1 MAKKDNEIAE
11 EIKNLLA
18 GQPLAVLAT
27 EGNGQ
32 PYTSLMAFA
41 FTEDLWSVVFATSI
55 STRKYSNIKENPKVA
70 LLVDN
75 RSNNGEDF
83 QNASALTVLGE
94 VCEVGLAEREYYS
107 GLYVKRHPSLE
118 NFLAAESTVF
128 LKMDVHNYLLVS
140 KFENVAEYRIKDE
153 KAVSAE

>member
-1 MAKKDNEIAE
+1 MATRDDGITE

-18 GQPLAVLAT
+18 RQPLAVLAT
-27 EGNGQ
+27 QGNSQ

-41 FTEDLWSVVFATSI
+41 FTEDLWSVVFATSL
-55 STRKYSNIKENPKVA
+55 STRKYSNIKENSRVA

-75 RSNNGEDF
+75 RSNDGEDF

-107 GLYVKRHPSLE
+107 GLYLKRHPSLE
-118 NFLAAESTVF
+118 SFLAAESTVF
-128 LKMDVHNYLLVS
+128 LKMDVHTYLLVS
-140 KFENVAEYRIKDE
+140 KFENVVEYQIKDE